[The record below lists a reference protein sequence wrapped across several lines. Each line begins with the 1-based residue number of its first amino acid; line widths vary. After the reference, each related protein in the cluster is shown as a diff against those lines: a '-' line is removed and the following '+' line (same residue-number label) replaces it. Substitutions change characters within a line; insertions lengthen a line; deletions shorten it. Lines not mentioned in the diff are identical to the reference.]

1 MSHVDNAAIFSV
13 KTPQGEYKSLG
24 MHLKE
29 LREEIAK
36 AIEAESLLEEYQD
49 GYPGAM
55 KRVGM
60 AIAAEIAR
68 GER

>member
-1 MSHVDNAAIFSV
+1 MIHVDQEVIENAV
-13 KTPQGEYKSLG
+13 RKT
-24 MHLKE
+24 
-29 LREEIAK
+29 LRFVLAEQREQIAK